1 MPTMSLLIHRAE
13 RADRLSEGLGEVLSQ
28 PLDDPFAI
36 EIVCVPTRGVERW
49 LAQRLSHQLGTAVDS
64 DDGVCAAVDFCSPR
78 RLIARTL
85 GNGIGTTA
93 EDPWQPGRA
102 VWPLL
107 RVIEE
112 ARGESWLGLLWSYLG
127 DRERGPG
134 PAGEPD
140 AKAQVRGDRRWSI
153 ARHLAGL
160 FAAYG
165 SSRPAMI
172 HRWLSGDDV
181 DGSGRPLPADRAW
194 QAELWRRLRAE
205 IGGPSPAER
214 IRTAAAQLAE
224 SPAGTDLPSRLSL
237 FGATR
242 IDPDHLLVLRSLAHH
257 RDVHLWLPHPS
268 AALWERIAT
277 ASADTTPA
285 LGSRAATPT
294 AAAAEHRLLSYLGR
308 DARELQLMLA
318 SPAEPTGSAQVLDI
332 ALPRTDPWPDH
343 LLGWLQS
350 DIAGNRPPA
359 PIEERPVLRAADRSI
374 ELHASH
380 GPDRQ
385 VEVLRELLVGL
396 LADDRTLEPRDI
408 VVMCPDI
415 ETYAPLIAASFGLD
429 VKESEA
435 EHPGHRLRV
444 RLADRSLRQLN
455 PLLSTVSR
463 LVALADSRMEAS
475 AVLDFCSSPPV
486 ARKFS
491 FSTDEID
498 RLHDLVPRSG
508 VRWGLDAEHR
518 SRYGMAQFAQ
528 NTWSAGLDRLLL
540 GVAMDE
546 SEERFIGTA
555 LPMDDV
561 DSSDVD
567 LIGRLA
573 ECVDR
578 IRTITDSFAVPK
590 SLPAWCEDLKRAI
603 ELLTLVTPADSW
615 QVAHAYAQ
623 ISALAPAASDPGE
636 QPVELGLAEVS
647 ALLAD
652 AFRGRASRA
661 NFRTGTLTI
670 CTMLPMRSVPH
681 RVVCVL
687 GVDDGVFPRHAQ
699 LDGDDILALDPWIGD
714 RDPRSEDRQLL
725 LDAIMAAQDHLLIIY
740 AGLDPRTGARRPP
753 AVPIGELLDCLDLT
767 ARTESGLPVRHVIT
781 TEHPLQPFD
790 ARNFVAPESGAG
802 FSFDRASWRGALAAR
817 SPRSEPPATFGSRSL
832 PPLELPSL
840 ELDDLLRFFNH
851 PIRAL
856 LRDRAGLSLREEEE
870 QSAEQIPIALS
881 GLDRWAVGD
890 RLLRRSLSGLDLE
903 RLVAAEWRRGRLP
916 PRRLGDIALAEAAD
930 AVRELDAA
938 AAPHLEGTAERRDIA
953 LQLDGQLLS
962 GTVARLY
969 GKHVVRVGFSLL
981 TARQRLQAWIELLAL
996 TAAHPQ
1002 VGWRAIVLGRG
1013 GQSFLG
1019 PVDGSWARLV
1029 LADLVELRRT
1039 GLCEPTPFA
1048 PKTSYEYARWR
1059 ADDKTIEVFRAK
1071 LDEAW
1076 NNERD
1081 RAYEKFFGVRAT
1093 LDDLMRQPSV
1103 AAEERGSLAE
1113 PSRFGTL
1120 ARRVFHPLLSA
1131 EADQ

>member
-13 RADRLSEGLGEVLSQ
+13 RADRLSEGLGGVLSQ

-49 LAQRLSHQLGTAVDS
+49 LAQRLSHQLGTAAEG

-78 RLIARTL
+78 RLIARAL

-93 EDPWQPGRA
+93 EDQWQPARA

-107 RVIEE
+107 RVIEQ
-112 ARGESWLGLLWSYLG
+112 ARGESWLDLLWSYLG
-127 DRERGPG
+127 NRQRSPG
-134 PAGEPD
+134 LAAEQD

-181 DGSGRPLPADRAW
+181 DGSGRPLPVDRSW

-205 IGGPSPAER
+205 IGSPSPAER
-214 IRTAAAQLAE
+214 IRTAAAQLAK
-224 SPAGTDLPSRLSL
+224 SPVGTDLPSRLSL

-268 AALWERIAT
+268 PALWDRIAMAT
-277 ASADTTPA
+277 GDTPV

-294 AAAAEHRLLSYLGR
+294 AAAAEHRLLGYLGR

-318 SPAEPTGSAQVLDI
+318 ASDAESVGSVQVSDTV
-332 ALPRTDPWPDH
+332 LPRADPWPDH
-343 LLGWLQS
+343 LLGWLQR
-350 DIAGNRPPA
+350 DIAGNRPRA
-359 PIEERPVLRAADRSI
+359 PIGQRPVLQPADRSV
-374 ELHASH
+374 EVHAAH

-396 LADDRTLEPRDI
+396 LSDDDTLEPRDI

-415 ETYAPLIAASFGLD
+415 ETYAPLIAASFGLE
-429 VKESEA
+429 VKDSAA

-444 RLADRSLRQLN
+444 RLADRALRQLN

-475 AVLDFCSSPPV
+475 ALLDFCSSPPV
-486 ARKFS
+486 ARKFM
-491 FSTDEID
+491 FSADEID

-518 SRYGMAQFAQ
+518 ARYGMAEFGQ
-528 NTWSAGLDRLLL
+528 NTWAAGLDRLLL

-590 SLPAWCEDLKRAI
+590 SLPAWCEEFKRAI
-603 ELLTLVTPADSW
+603 ELLTSVTTADSW
-615 QVAHAYAQ
+615 QVARAYSE
-623 ISALAPAASDPGE
+623 ISALAAAASESGE

-681 RVVCVL
+681 RVVCLL

-714 RDPRSEDRQLL
+714 RDPRCEDRQLM
-725 LDAIMAAQDHLLIIY
+725 LDAIMAAQDHLLIVY

-767 ARTESGLPVRHVIT
+767 ARTETGAPVRDMIT

-790 ARNFVAPESGAG
+790 ASNFVAAESGHA
-802 FSFDRASWRGALAAR
+802 FSFDRASWRGAIAAG
-817 SPRSEPPATFGSRSL
+817 SPRSEPATTFGSRPL
-832 PPLELPSL
+832 PPVEQQSL
-840 ELDDLLRFFNH
+840 GLDDLMRFFSH

-856 LRDRAGLSLREEEE
+856 LRDRAGLSLREDE
-870 QSAEQIPIALS
+870 QRSAEQIPIGLA

-890 RLLRRSLSGLDLE
+890 RLLRRSLSGLDPE
-903 RLVAAEWRRGRLP
+903 RLAAAEWRRGRLP
-916 PRRLGDIALAEAAD
+916 PRRLGEIALTEVAD
-930 AVRELDAA
+930 SVRELGTA
-938 AAPHLEGTAERRDIA
+938 AAPYLDATAERRDVA
-953 LQLDGQLLS
+953 LQLGDQLLS

-969 GKHVVRVGFSLL
+969 GQHLVRVGFSVL
-981 TARQRLQAWIELLAL
+981 TAKQRLQAWIELLAL
-996 TAAHPQ
+996 TASDPD
-1002 VGWRAIVLGRG
+1002 VEWRAIVLGRG
-1013 GQSFLG
+1013 GKSLLG
-1019 PVDGSWARLV
+1019 PVDGAWARLV
-1029 LADLVELRRT
+1029 LADLVELRHT
-1039 GLCEPTPFA
+1039 GLCEPMPFA
-1048 PKTSYEYARWR
+1048 PRTSYEYARLR
-1059 ADDKTIEVFRAK
+1059 AADKTIEVFGPK
-1071 LDEAW
+1071 LEDAW
-1076 NNERD
+1076 KNERD
-1081 RAYEKFFGVRAT
+1081 RSYERFFGTGVT
-1093 LDDLMRQPSV
+1093 LGELMRQPSI
-1103 AAEERGSLAE
+1103 AAEERGSLGE

-1131 EADQ
+1131 EADR

>member
-13 RADRLSEGLGEVLSQ
+13 RADRLSEGLGHVLSQ

-49 LAQRLSHQLGTAVDS
+49 LAQRLSHQLGTAAGG

-78 RLIARTL
+78 RLIARAL
-85 GNGIGTTA
+85 GKGIGTTS

-112 ARGESWLGLLWSYLG
+112 ARGESWLDLLWSYLG
-127 DRERGPG
+127 DRQRGPG
-134 PAGEPD
+134 PAAQQD

-172 HRWLSGDDV
+172 HRWLAGDDV

-205 IGGPSPAER
+205 IGSPSPAER
-214 IRTAAAQLAE
+214 IRIAAAQLAE

-242 IDPDHLLVLRSLAHH
+242 IDPDHLVVLRSLAHH

-268 AALWERIAT
+268 PALWERIAT
-277 ASADTTPA
+277 ASVHV

-294 AAAAEHRLLSYLGR
+294 AASTEHRLLGYLGR

-318 SPAEPTGSAQVLDI
+318 PSAVEQVGSADVSDTV
-332 ALPRTDPWPDH
+332 LPRVDPWPDH
-343 LLGWLQS
+343 LLGRLQR

-359 PIEERPVLRAADRSI
+359 PIEERPVLRAADRSV

-396 LADDRTLEPRDI
+396 LADDITLEPRDI

-429 VKESEA
+429 VKDSEA

-455 PLLSTVSR
+455 PLLSTISR

-475 AVLDFCSSPPV
+475 ALLDFCSSPPV

-491 FSTDEID
+491 FSADEID

-518 SRYGMAQFAQ
+518 AFYGMAEFAQ

-590 SLPAWCEDLKRAI
+590 SLPAWCDDLKRAV
-603 ELLTLVTPADSW
+603 ELLTSVTQADSW
-615 QVAHAYAQ
+615 QVAHAYAE
-623 ISALAPAASDPGE
+623 ISALAPAPSDPGE

-681 RVVCVL
+681 RVVCLL

-714 RDPRSEDRQLL
+714 RDPRSEDRQLM
-725 LDAIMAAQDHLLIIY
+725 LDAIMAARDHLLIIY

-753 AVPIGELLDCLDLT
+753 AVPVGELLDCLDLT
-767 ARTESGLPVRHVIT
+767 ARTDNGLPVRCMIT

-790 ARNFVAPESGAG
+790 ARNFVAAESGAR
-802 FSFDRASWRGALAAR
+802 FSFDQASWRGALAAR
-817 SPRSEPPATFGSRSL
+817 GPRSEPPATFGGRSL
-832 PPLELPSL
+832 PPLELRSL
-840 ELDDLLRFFNH
+840 ELVDLLRFFSH

-870 QSAEQIPIALS
+870 QSAEQIPIGLS

-903 RLVAAEWRRGRLP
+903 RLAAAEWRRGRLP
-916 PRRLGDIALAEAAD
+916 PRRLGDIALSEVAD

-938 AAPHLEGTAERRDIA
+938 AAPYLEGTAERRDIA
-953 LQLDGQLLS
+953 LQLDNQLLS

-969 GKHVVRVGFSLL
+969 GNHVVRVSFSKLA
-981 TARQRLQAWIELLAL
+981 ARQRLQAWIELLAL
-996 TAAHPQ
+996 TAAQPE

-1013 GQSFLG
+1013 GRSFLG
-1019 PVDGSWARLV
+1019 PVDGAWARLV

-1039 GLCEPTPFA
+1039 GLCEPAPFA

-1071 LDEAW
+1071 VDEAW

-1081 RAYEKFFGVRAT
+1081 RMYEKFFGVRAT
-1093 LDDLMRQPSV
+1093 LDELMRQPSI